1 MNKDVIY
8 IDVDDDVTA
17 IIGKI
22 KTAKEKVVALVP
34 PKRSGALQSAVN
46 LRLLDRM
53 AHSSK
58 KKLVLITSNPA
69 LVALAANASIPVAK
83 NLQSKPEIASIPAL
97 AVDDGDDIID
107 GGDLPIGEHASTVPV
122 RDGNRDAM
130 RSEAIESIDIDGV
143 KMSTSSKSTKKAGGS
158 KSQVKVP
165 NFDSFRKKLFL
176 GIAAGVGLT
185 ALLIWMFVFAPA
197 ATVIVTARTTT
208 APVSA
213 AVTLSTDQPTNYEEG
228 IVAAVREDVEVDESI
243 EFTATGTGL
252 VGDEATGSVTFSNC
266 DSSDPITVPSGT
278 TITSNGRSYVTQAS
292 ATAGAASF
300 GGGSCQT
307 AGSSGA
313 VGVVATNVGSAFNR
327 PGGTQLSVS
336 GYSSAM
342 RAIATSDGITGGN
355 SEEVQVPTNADIER
369 ARGELI
375 GRSTDERKQELIA
388 SLGDGVKVID
398 SSFVVSR
405 EDAVSSPAAGDE
417 ASDGTATLTITTT
430 YSMHAVSQEALD
442 EFLTSSIEAQLL
454 DNTQRVYDNGAD
466 EAGISNFQTN
476 DDTLTASIIATGR
489 IGPQVDEAALK
500 EQVKGKI
507 FGEVQD
513 SLEAIDGIREVDVQ
527 FSYFWVRT
535 VPNDT
540 SKIEIEFKL
549 EDE

>member
-22 KTAKEKVVALVP
+22 KTAKEKVVAIVP
-34 PKRSGALQSAVN
+34 PKRAGALQSAVN

-83 NLQSKPEIASIPAL
+83 NLQSKPEIATIPAL

-107 GGDLPIGEHASTVPV
+107 GGELPVGDHASTVPV
-122 RDGNRDAM
+122 RDGNREEM

-143 KMSTSSKSTKKAGGS
+143 KTSTATKTAKKAGGS
-158 KSQVKVP
+158 KSKVKVP
-165 NFDSFRKKLFL
+165 NFDTFRKKLFL

-213 AVTLSTDQPTNYEEG
+213 AVTLSTDQQTNYEEG
-228 IVAAVREDVEVDESI
+228 IIAAVREEIEVDESI

-307 AGSSGA
+307 AGTSGA
-313 VGVVATNVGSAFNR
+313 VGVVATTVGSAFNR
-327 PGGTQLSVS
+327 PGGTQFSVS

-342 RAIATSDGITGGN
+342 RAIATSEGITGGN
-355 SEEVQVPTNADIER
+355 SEEVKVPTNGDVER

-388 SLGDGVKVID
+388 NFGDGVKVID
-398 SSFVVSR
+398 GSFAVSR
-405 EDAVSSPAAGDE
+405 EDAVSSPAVDE
-417 ASDGTATLTITTT
+417 EAADGTATLTIATV
-430 YSMHAVSQEALD
+430 YSMYAVPEEALS
-442 EFLTSSIEAQLL
+442 EFLTASIEAQLL
-454 DNTQRVYDNGAD
+454 DDMQRVYDNGTE
-466 EAGISNFQTN
+466 EASISNFQS
-476 DDTLTASIIATGR
+476 DEDALRASVVANGR
-489 IGPQVDEAALK
+489 IGPQVDAAALK
-500 EQVKGKI
+500 EQIKGKI

-513 SLEAIDGIREVDVQ
+513 SLESIDGIREVDVQ

-540 SKIEIEFKL
+540 NKIDIEFKL